1 MYFSRDDIDA
11 VYNKPL
17 SKFGRDFSLTLTLTE
32 NAEDQ
37 RRLSIPHSNLMVEFK
52 RDLTAGLNPAQRH
65 FRLQLA
71 FDTIVKDINPGT
83 VRFSCGQTIYD
94 PKSCEAYQFRT
105 LYYIVKGNVELI
117 SKIDTN
123 SKKPIRRFL
132 GAGEC
137 FGFWHFLL
145 GSEHATIN
153 NSFRRGITCKGIPTA
168 VARSQNV
175 EVSSV
180 PEICGLIFAY
190 NVLNFP
196 LCQHL
201 A

>member
-1 MYFSRDDIDA
+1 M
-11 VYNKPL
+11 
-17 SKFGRDFSLTLTLTE
+17 TLTD

-71 FDTIVKDINPGT
+71 FDTIVKGANAGI
-83 VRFSCGQTIYD
+83 VRFSGGRIIYD

-117 SKIDTN
+117 SKLGMS

-145 GSEHATIN
+145 GSEQATVN

-168 VARSQNV
+168 IARTATV
-175 EVSSV
+175 EVCLVSEYSLPRFLV
-180 PEICGLIFAY
+180 MYIKMFLLIST
-190 NVLNFP
+190 NF
-196 LCQHL
+196 L
-201 A
+201 